1 MGLFQKSVLT
11 NYLTSVSDSD
21 IDKGWNSLI
30 SYKEMDS
37 KVQTFKEE
45 VFQAKFLEKI
55 FVDCFGYKSQ
65 YDSAEEGNLFFEQ
78 KKHFKFQK
86 SRWCNKKGW

>member
-1 MGLFQKSVLT
+1 MLPFYMALFQKSVLS
-11 NYLTSVSDSD
+11 NYLEKVSESD
-21 IDKGWNSLI
+21 IDKGWSSLQ

-55 FVDCFGYKSQ
+55 FI
-65 YDSAEEGNLFFEQ
+65 
-78 KKHFKFQK
+78 
-86 SRWCNKKGW
+86 

>member
-1 MGLFQKSVLT
+1 MALFQKSVLS
-11 NYLTSVSDSD
+11 NYLEKVSESD
-21 IDKGWNSLI
+21 IDKGWSSLQ

-55 FVDCFGYKSQ
+55 F
-65 YDSAEEGNLFFEQ
+65 N
-78 KKHFKFQK
+78 
-86 SRWCNKKGW
+86 